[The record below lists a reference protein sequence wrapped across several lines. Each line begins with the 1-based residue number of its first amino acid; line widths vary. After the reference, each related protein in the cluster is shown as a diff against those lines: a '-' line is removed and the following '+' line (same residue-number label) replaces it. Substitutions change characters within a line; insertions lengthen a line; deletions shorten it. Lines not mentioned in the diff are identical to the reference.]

1 MRRQPLT
8 GWKAGSSILRVAAVV
23 GLASALLIT
32 VIAWMIGTETTAL
45 SALTGAGVVLI
56 VLVVGI
62 LGISVVLAGDTNL
75 SMAGAAIVYIGQI
88 ILIVAALLVLRDS
101 EWMDGRAF
109 AIAAVAQVL
118 VMQVAQV
125 IGYNRGRHI
134 ITADLPTDDSVS
146 HTAEIIATDSGRA
159 SRGEQR

>member
-8 GWKAGSSILRVAAVV
+8 GWKAGSAILRVAAVV
-23 GLASALLIT
+23 GALSALVIT
-32 VIAWMIGTETTAL
+32 VTAWVLGTEETAL
-45 SALTGAGVVLI
+45 SALTGAAVVFVVL
-56 VLVVGI
+56 LAGI
-62 LGISVVLAGDTNL
+62 LGISAVVAGDTNL

-88 ILIVAALLVLRDS
+88 ILIIAALLVLRDR

-125 IGYNRGRHI
+125 IGYTRGRHI
-134 ITADLPTDDSVS
+134 VSATLP
-146 HTAEIIATDSGRA
+146 ADSGAASWERA
-159 SRGEQR
+159 TEWDAASKEDER

>member
-101 EWMDGRAF
+101 EWR
-109 AIAAVAQVL
+109 
-118 VMQVAQV
+118 
-125 IGYNRGRHI
+125 
-134 ITADLPTDDSVS
+134 S
-146 HTAEIIATDSGRA
+146 E
-159 SRGEQR
+159 